1 MDYRQTMI
9 DQARF
14 TLTEMNDAVMLT
26 AIKARFPRARDILRG
41 NVMKNQKSTATKD
54 LSPEDRYDQDPQ
66 FKALVDILGALI
78 RQARVTPIELREAV
92 KLAASRSS
100 K

>member
-1 MDYRQTMI
+1 MI
-9 DQARF
+9 AQARF
-14 TLTEMNDAVMLT
+14 TPTEMNAAVTLT
-26 AIKARFPRARDILRG
+26 AIKALSQGRDVLWS

-66 FKALVDILGALI
+66 FKALVDILGALT
-78 RQARVTPIELREAV
+78 RQARFTPTELREAV